1 MGMREARFVAL
12 GVLSGGFWARF
23 FTAPDTLIAYV
34 IAWVTVW
41 GLVEVVAWLGRH
53 LRWKG

>member
-1 MGMREARFVAL
+1 MREARFIAV
-12 GVLSGGFWARF
+12 GVLSGGYWARF

-34 IAWVTVW
+34 VAWVTFW
-41 GLVEVVAWLGRH
+41 GLVEAVAFLGRH